1 MGNKVGHQCDGK
13 QQRRRRAARRVLVIA
28 RECDAS
34 SRQDLRLPTLPY
46 FSSTAHTSYQW
57 QVMVGNHVSHKQRSN
72 WRKVVG
78 GSAVQM
84 KLDYLLAPR
93 GHLGTAGEV
102 DMDVDVVRASTTPE
116 EQRLCMRAVYEHG

>member
-1 MGNKVGHQCDGK
+1 
-13 QQRRRRAARRVLVIA
+13 
-28 RECDAS
+28 
-34 SRQDLRLPTLPY
+34 
-46 FSSTAHTSYQW
+46 
-57 QVMVGNHVSHKQRSN
+57 MVGNHVSHKQRSN

>member
-1 MGNKVGHQCDGK
+1 
-13 QQRRRRAARRVLVIA
+13 
-28 RECDAS
+28 
-34 SRQDLRLPTLPY
+34 
-46 FSSTAHTSYQW
+46 
-57 QVMVGNHVSHKQRSN
+57 MVGNHVSHKQRSN

-116 EQRLCMRAVYEHG
+116 EHSVFACEQCTNMAELV